1 MTSET
6 GARLEDEVA
15 EIVRAASSQPLPSVQ
30 LSVVQRVDGAVVTG
44 TVVTAKQAR
53 AVARLAQAHAAD
65 VEVAV
70 LADPTQQMEEG
81 WLAITG
87 EGLTGEALEVW
98 REPGLMGDDHARQT
112 EYLPADGPLRV
123 LGRSGAAQ
131 LVQGPDLTVGWIAE
145 SGVAETD
152 AEAAKQKW
160 RGIHRTEEATAVLPD
175 PSMLTFGGGAMDM
188 LAAVIEAARSHLGVP
203 YRWGG
208 TTPAGFD
215 CSGFLQRVFAS
226 ETGVLLPKHTGE
238 QRHAGIRVSA
248 PGARAGD
255 LLFARPKAR
264 PVGHVMLVTSP
275 DTVIH
280 ACQTESRVIEEPL
293 KVNAE
298 RYQHQGYRRPVLLL
312 P

>member
-6 GARLEDEVA
+6 GARLEEGIA
-15 EIVRAASSQPLPSVQ
+15 EIVRAASSQPLPGVQ
-30 LSVVQRVDGAVVTG
+30 LSVVQRDDRVAVTG
-44 TVVTAKQAR
+44 TVVTAGQAQ
-53 AVARLAQAHAAD
+53 AVSRLADAHGAD

-70 LADPTQQMEEG
+70 LADPAQGLEQG

-87 EGLTGEALEVW
+87 EGLSGGVLEVW
-98 REPGLMGDDHARQT
+98 REPALMGRDHARQT
-112 EYLPADGPLRV
+112 EYLAADGPLRL

-131 LVQGPDLTVGWIAE
+131 LVQGPDLTLGWIGEA
-145 SGVAETD
+145 GVAETGSD
-152 AEAAKQKW
+152 AARLRWDGVRRSEQ
-160 RGIHRTEEATAVLPD
+160 GSAVLPD
-175 PSMLTFGGGAMDM
+175 PSMLTFGGGAMDA
-188 LAAVIEAARSHLGVP
+188 LAAVIGASRAHLGVP

-208 TTPAGFD
+208 TTAAGFD

-226 ETGVLLPKHTGE
+226 ETGVLLPKHTGD
-238 QRHAGIRVSA
+238 QRRAGIRVSA
-248 PGARAGD
+248 SSARAGD
-255 LLFARPKAR
+255 LLFAAPKSR
-264 PVGHVMLVTSP
+264 RVGHVMLVTSP

-293 KVNAE
+293 QVNAE